1 MALLA
6 AQRMMLEM
14 VLLFYDCHGLL
25 CPQKEARHI
34 WAMPWV
40 MTVWLEHREESHILT
55 IFQVKQN
62 MINNYSHTTIRSYVE
77 TV

>member
-14 VLLFYDCHGLL
+14 VLLFYDFHGLL
-25 CPQKEARHI
+25 GPQKGARHI

-40 MTVWLEHREESHILT
+40 MTVARTHGEESHIL
-55 IFQVKQN
+55 IILQVKQK
-62 MINNYSHTTIRSYVE
+62 
-77 TV
+77 